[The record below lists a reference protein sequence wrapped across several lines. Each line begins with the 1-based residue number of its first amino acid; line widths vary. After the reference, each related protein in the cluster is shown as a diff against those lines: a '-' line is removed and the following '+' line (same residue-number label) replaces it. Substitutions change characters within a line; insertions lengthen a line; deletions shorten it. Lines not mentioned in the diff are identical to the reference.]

1 MKLSK
6 KIAILATA
14 LISFAFISCDTDT
27 DDSKPPAESSG
38 STEAGGSAGTGGSTS
53 SGGSTEAG
61 GSGGTGGSTEAG
73 GGAGAGG
80 STESGG
86 SGETGGSTG
95 TGGAGETGGSTEP
108 GGTTGSGGSGEAG
121 GSTGPGGAGET
132 GGSTEPGGSTGS
144 GGESEGNPVLPGIKG
159 GADNEK
165 DSFAGK
171 TFYDSVEKETAESYT
186 KYVFSTDGTVEIY
199 NKNDESDGTSAD
211 AVINYSFSEDGK
223 IVYMTYNKFN
233 DMLPGSGK
241 LYTYEEFVQTGIDA
255 IVKFYMD
262 NVFINKEV
270 PEEAKK
276 EYAEMFGLE
285 AYTTDDA
292 VRDALKEKIS
302 NMVRKIFSSVYQYDL
317 SSDAAGPAVLTE
329 RITWGTDLSK
339 FISLNGDTYYS
350 YRDSVLEFSF
360 THSAGGFNC
369 TYVDQNSIDP
379 DDEETLTRWI
389 FSNVDDSKIY
399 FKVKGETK
407 VLGYTIFDDGN
418 KLNLVIDNNPIVA
431 ELKLDKMSL
440 YN

>member
-14 LISFAFISCDTDT
+14 LISFAFISCDTNT

-53 SGGSTEAG
+53 SGGSTETG
-61 GSGGTGGSTEAG
+61 GSAGTGGSTEAG
-73 GGAGAGG
+73 GGTSGSAGG

-86 SGETGGSTG
+86 SGETGGST
-95 TGGAGETGGSTEP
+95 EP
-108 GGTTGSGGSGEAG
+108 GGSTGSGGSGEA
-121 GSTGPGGAGET
+121 
-132 GGSTEPGGSTGS
+132 GGSTGS

-159 GADNEK
+159 GAGNEK
-165 DSFAGK
+165 DTFAGK
-171 TFYDSVEKETAESYT
+171 TFYDSVEKDTAESYT

-262 NVFINKEV
+262 NVFNGEV

-292 VRDALKEKIS
+292 VRDALKEEMS
-302 NMVRKIFSSVYQYDL
+302 NRVRKIFSSVYQYDL
-317 SSDAAGPAVLTE
+317 SNEAAGPAVLTE

-350 YRDSVLEFSF
+350 YRDGVLEFSF

-369 TYVDQNSIDP
+369 TYVDQNDIDP
-379 DDEETLTRWI
+379 DGEGTLTRWI
-389 FSNVDDSKIY
+389 FRNVDDSKIY

-407 VLGYTIFDDGN
+407 VLGYTIFDNGN

-431 ELKLDKMSL
+431 ELKLGKMSL

>member
-14 LISFAFISCDTDT
+14 LISFAFISCDTDA

-38 STEAGGSAGTGGSTS
+38 STEAGGST
-53 SGGSTEAG
+53 
-61 GSGGTGGSTEAG
+61 GTGGSTEAG
-73 GGAGAGG
+73 GGTGAGGSTASGGSGETGGSTGSGGAGETGGSTGTGG

-86 SGETGGSTG
+86 SGET
-95 TGGAGETGGSTEP
+95 
-108 GGTTGSGGSGEAG
+108 
-121 GSTGPGGAGET
+121 
-132 GGSTEPGGSTGS
+132 GGSTGS

-159 GADNEK
+159 GTGNEK
-165 DSFAGK
+165 DTFAGK
-171 TFYDSVEKETAESYT
+171 TFYDSVEKDTAEYYT

-199 NKNDESDGTSAD
+199 NKNNESDGTSAD

-223 IVYMTYNKFN
+223 IVYMTYNKLN
-233 DMLPGSGK
+233 DMIPGSGK

-262 NVFINKEV
+262 NVFNEEV

-276 EYAEMFGLE
+276 EYAEMLGLE

-292 VRDALKEKIS
+292 VRDALKERIS

-350 YRDSVLEFSF
+350 YIKDGIEFRF
-360 THSAGGFNC
+360 THSAGEFNC
-369 TYVDQNSIDP
+369 TYVNQNDIDP
-379 DDEETLTRWI
+379 DDPETLTRWI

-407 VLGYTIFDDGN
+407 VLKYIIFDDGN
-418 KLNLVIDNNPIVA
+418 KLTLVIDDNRIDA
-431 ELKLDKMSL
+431 ELELGKMSL

>member
-61 GSGGTGGSTEAG
+61 GGTGGSTESGGSAG
-73 GGAGAGG
+73 GTGAGG

-108 GGTTGSGGSGEAG
+108 GGTTGSGGSGETG
-121 GSTGPGGAGET
+121 GSTG
-132 GGSTEPGGSTGS
+132 PGGSTGS
-144 GGESEGNPVLPGIKG
+144 GGESEVNPVLPGIKG
-159 GADNEK
+159 GTDNEK
-165 DSFAGK
+165 DTFAGK
-171 TFYDSVEKETAESYT
+171 TFYDSDKKDTAEYYT

-223 IVYMTYNKFN
+223 IVYMTYNKIS
-233 DMLPGSGK
+233 DMTPGSGN

-262 NVFINKEV
+262 DVFINKEV
-270 PEEAKK
+270 PEEDKK

-350 YRDSVLEFSF
+350 YRDGVLEFSF
-360 THSAGGFNC
+360 TDVVGEFNC
-369 TYVDQNSIDP
+369 TYVDQNAIDP
-379 DDEETLTRWI
+379 DDEGTLTRWI
-389 FSNVDDSKIY
+389 FRNVDDSKIY

-407 VLGYTIFDDGN
+407 VLKYIIFDDGN
-418 KLNLVIDNNPIVA
+418 KLTLVIDDNRIDA
-431 ELKLDKMSL
+431 ELKLGKMSL